1 MKKLFPIITLLV
13 LSCILIS
20 CGGPYKGKESDV
32 REILAPLLE
41 KDVILN
47 GYIWGDSFEVAEE
60 ASEVEKNS
68 STAYYKA
75 VADDSAYKSCD
86 ELRSA
91 AEEIYSADMMKII
104 EAFAFENNDTVMSR
118 FCDADS
124 GDVTLKIDVSKNHG
138 SYDLTA
144 HIFLDTLEVTRSTSK
159 IIECE
164 VEYTAGSSGNRR
176 TMTVRLLNEDGTWK
190 LDSQTWAVSFE

>member
-1 MKKLFPIITLLV
+1 MKKLFPIIILLALACTLA
-13 LSCILIS
+13 SCA
-20 CGGPYKGKESDV
+20 GPYKGKEADV
-32 REILAPLLE
+32 RDMLIPLLE
-41 KDVILN
+41 TDVMLN

-60 ASEVEKNS
+60 ASEAEKNS
-68 STAYYKA
+68 STAFYKA
-75 VADDSAYKSCD
+75 VSDSSPYKSCD

-91 AEEIYSADMMKII
+91 AEKIYSKDMMKII
-104 EAFAFENNDTVMSR
+104 ESFAFENNDTVMSR

-124 GDVTLKIDVSKNHG
+124 GDVLLKIDVSKNH
-138 SYDLTA
+138 SAYNLTA
-144 HIFLDTLEVTRSTSK
+144 HIFTDTLVVKRSTST

-176 TMTVRLLNEDGTWK
+176 TMTVRLLKEDGAWK